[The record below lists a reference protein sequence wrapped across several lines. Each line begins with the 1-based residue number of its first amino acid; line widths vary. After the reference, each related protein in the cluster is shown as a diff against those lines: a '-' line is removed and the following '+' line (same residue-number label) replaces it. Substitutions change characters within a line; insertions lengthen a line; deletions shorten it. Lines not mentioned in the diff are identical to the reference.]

1 MSSLVVNTN
10 LDAINAYN
18 NLNATNISLSQTIAQ
33 LSSGLAIQTAADN
46 PAGYQIAQNFTY
58 EINGA
63 QQAINNVQNGVS
75 LVQTADGALNQIAS
89 ILQTMDQLAAANS
102 SGGTTDPASV
112 AANQQEF
119 VDLQNEIQQ
128 IASTTTFGTQ
138 NLLNGTFSNE
148 IVQVGAFATVADQIT
163 FGVSAAT
170 VGALGVATGSAGVSI
185 GTVSAALSALAS
197 VQAAISTVASMAAG
211 VGSLQNELQGIAANL
226 TVMNQNLTAAKSQLV
241 DVNFAEATTQFST
254 QQILMQS
261 GTAMLSQAQQ
271 QPALVLKLLT

>member
-63 QQAINNVQNGVS
+63 QQAVSNVQNGVS

-128 IASTTTFGTQ
+128 IATTTTFGTQ
-138 NLLNGTFSNE
+138 NLLNGSFSNE
-148 IVQVGAFATVADQIT
+148 VVQVGAFATAADQIT
-163 FGVSAAT
+163 FGISAAT
-170 VGALGVATGSAGVSI
+170 IGALGIATGTSSI

-211 VGSLQNELQGIAANL
+211 VGAFQNELQGIAANL

-241 DVNFAEATTQFST
+241 DVNFAQATTQFST
-254 QQILMQS
+254 EQILMQS

>member
-18 NLNATNISLSQTIAQ
+18 NLNATNLSLSKTIAQ

-63 QQAINNVQNGVS
+63 QQAVSNVQNGVS

-128 IASTTTFGTQ
+128 IATTTTFGTQ
-138 NLLNGTFSNE
+138 NLLNGSFSNE
-148 IVQVGAFATVADQIT
+148 VVQVGAFATAADQIT
-163 FGVSAAT
+163 FGISAAT
-170 VGALGVATGSAGVSI
+170 IGALGIATGTSSI

-211 VGSLQNELQGIAANL
+211 VGAFQNELQGIAANL

-241 DVNFAEATTQFST
+241 DVNFAQATTQFST
-254 QQILMQS
+254 EQILMQS

>member
-18 NLNATNISLSQTIAQ
+18 NLNATNLSLSKTIAQ

-63 QQAINNVQNGVS
+63 QQAVSNVQNGVS

-128 IASTTTFGTQ
+128 IATTTTFGTQ
-138 NLLNGTFSNE
+138 NLLNGSFSNE
-148 IVQVGAFATVADQIT
+148 VVQVGAFATAADQIT
-163 FGVSAAT
+163 FGISAAT
-170 VGALGVATGSAGVSI
+170 VGALGVATSTTSI

-211 VGSLQNELQGIAANL
+211 VGAFQNELQGIAANL

-241 DVNFAEATTQFST
+241 DVNFAQATTQFST
-254 QQILMQS
+254 EQILMQS

>member
-18 NLNATNISLSQTIAQ
+18 NLNATNLSLSKTIAQ

-63 QQAINNVQNGVS
+63 QQAVSNVQNGVS

-128 IASTTTFGTQ
+128 IATTTTFGTQ
-138 NLLNGTFSNE
+138 NLLNGSFSNE
-148 IVQVGAFATVADQIT
+148 VVQVGAFATAADQIT
-163 FGVSAAT
+163 FGISAAT
-170 VGALGVATGSAGVSI
+170 IGALGVATSTTSI

-211 VGSLQNELQGIAANL
+211 VGAFQNELQGIAANL

-241 DVNFAEATTQFST
+241 DVNFAQATTQFST
-254 QQILMQS
+254 EQILMQS

>member
-18 NLNATNISLSQTIAQ
+18 NLNATNLSLSKTIAQ

-63 QQAINNVQNGVS
+63 QQAVSNVQNGVS

-128 IASTTTFGTQ
+128 IATTTTFGTQ
-138 NLLNGTFSNE
+138 NLLNGSFSNE
-148 IVQVGAFATVADQIT
+148 VVQVGAFATAADQIT
-163 FGVSAAT
+163 FGISAAT
-170 VGALGVATGSAGVSI
+170 IGALGVATSTTSI

-211 VGSLQNELQGIAANL
+211 VGAFQNELQGIAANL

-241 DVNFAEATTQFST
+241 EVATPS
-254 QQILMQS
+254 
-261 GTAMLSQAQQ
+261 
-271 QPALVLKLLT
+271 